1 MKPSTANVA
10 VTSEPLFRT
19 YTVSLGS
26 AQMHLFGFL
35 LESIEGLGYHS
46 EGDERNEMNVQVSKD
61 LIPEFESFLSTLPE
75 ITAFRSV

>member
-1 MKPSTANVA
+1 MKPSQANKPE
-10 VTSEPLFRT
+10 TSESLFRT
-19 YTVSLGS
+19 YTVLLES

-46 EGDERNEMNVQVSKD
+46 EGDEHNEMNVQVSKD

>member
-19 YTVSLGS
+19 YTVLLES

-46 EGDERNEMNVQVSKD
+46 VGDKPNEMKVQVSKD
-61 LIPEFESFLSTLPE
+61 LIPEFESFLSTFPN
-75 ITAFRSV
+75 INNVIST